1 MLYAINIIC
10 IYALYLTAL
19 IRIPFFDMAISPGE
33 MSQTVPTVTALN
45 IFPIKSCRA
54 VRVDEIEIDSYG
66 VVGDRRFMLVDGNGR
81 FVSQR
86 KFSKLAT
93 VSAKF
98 VQEGG
103 RKLLHV
109 SAPGMEKDLKFEPK
123 LEGERMDVS
132 IWESQVRA
140 INQGD
145 VPAQWFNTF
154 IGHGSMFYRLVAS
167 AELSSSSSSG
177 DGFHRFVENLP
188 PGLKE
193 RLPPM
198 QLALA
203 DAGPVSLISEESLAD
218 LNQRLKERVGSE
230 VPLNRF
236 RMNIELSGC
245 SKPFEEDGWL
255 LVRIGSVP
263 LLSYTNAEVTCCT
276 ISNETHA
283 VYVVD

>member
-1 MLYAINIIC
+1 M
-10 IYALYLTAL
+10 T
-19 IRIPFFDMAISPGE
+19 ISPGE
-33 MSQTVPTVTALN
+33 MSETVTRVTALN
-45 IFPIKSCRA
+45 IFPIKSCKA
-54 VRVDEIEIDSYG
+54 VRVHEIEIDSYG

-93 VSAKF
+93 VSARF

-103 RKLLHV
+103 KRLLHV
-109 SAPGMEKDLKFEPK
+109 SAPGIEKELKFEPK

-132 IWESQVRA
+132 IWESEVRA
-140 INQGD
+140 VDQGD
-145 VPAQWFNTF
+145 VPAQWFNNF

-167 AELSSSSSSG
+167 AESPSSSSSSSTSPSSQG
-177 DGFHRFVENLP
+177 NFHRLVENLP

-218 LNQRLKERVGSE
+218 LNRRLKERVGSE

-263 LLSYTNAEVTCCT
+263 LLSYTNAEVNWLHN
-276 ISNETHA
+276 SMQSSSMVA
-283 VYVVD
+283 ADYS